1 MHKIAMEMGKW
12 AMEQAKAH
20 GFDNLSAQDWDDLKD
35 CMEIVK
41 SAICADKDYRE
52 VEAMDDFEKEY
63 GRMGYRGRAA
73 NGRFVHRPGRG
84 RSAGYTPYLHMMD
97 DGMDDYDMYDDIP
110 YPMTGYRMGY
120 TGGRGRNSGSYSGNN
135 GNRGGNSN
143 DGNSGNSNSYGYDG
157 GNNGNSGGGYG
168 YDRMNMRQ
176 PSRYGESYDRYD
188 QNRRHYTE
196 TKNPEDKKAMKQSV
210 NDIYS
215 DMENMID
222 NIMEYAD
229 AADKP
234 ELKQKFVQMA
244 QKVQNMK

>member
-20 GFDNLSAQDWDDLKD
+20 GFDNLSSQDWDDLKD

-84 RSAGYTPYLHMMD
+84 RSAGYTPYPYLHMME
-97 DGMDDYDMYDDIP
+97 DGMDDYDMYDEMP

-120 TGGRGRNSGSYSGNN
+120 TDGNRGGNMGNSSSSGSYSGNY
-135 GNRGGNSN
+135 GGGNSR
-143 DGNSGNSNSYGYDG
+143 SGYEG
-157 GNNGNSGGGYG
+157 
-168 YDRMNMRQ
+168 MRQ
-176 PSRYGESYDRYD
+176 PSRYGESYDRYKD
-188 QNRRHYTE
+188 SRRHYTE
-196 TKNPEDKKAMKQSV
+196 NPTPEYQQKMKENADEVFDDIEELAKKM
-210 NDIYS
+210 YS
-215 DMENMID
+215 E
-222 NIMEYAD
+222 AD
-229 AADKP
+229 ANDKAKF
-234 ELKQKFVQMA
+234 KQKMTQL
-244 QKVQNMK
+244 VQNMK

>member
-20 GFDNLSAQDWDDLKD
+20 GFDNLTSQQWDDLKD

-63 GRMGYRGRAA
+63 GRMGYRGRAT

-97 DGMDDYDMYDDIP
+97 DGMDEYDMYDDMP

-120 TGGRGRNSGSYSGNN
+120 TDGNRGGNMGNSSSSGSYSGNY
-135 GNRGGNSN
+135 GGGNSR
-143 DGNSGNSNSYGYDG
+143 SGYESV
-157 GNNGNSGGGYG
+157 
-168 YDRMNMRQ
+168 RK
-176 PSRYGESYDRYD
+176 PSRYGESYDRYKD
-188 QNRRHYTE
+188 SRRHYTE
-196 TKNPEDKKAMKQSV
+196 NPTPEHQQKMKDDADDVFDDIEELAKK
-210 NDIYS
+210 IYS
-215 DMENMID
+215 D
-222 NIMEYAD
+222 AD
-229 AADKP
+229 ANDKAKF
-234 ELKQKFVQMA
+234 KQKMTQL
-244 QKVQNMK
+244 VQNMK